1 MNESEQWLLIKR
13 ILEQAYI
20 VLEELTMPLSR
31 NNADLTT
38 QNNVK
43 QAKHKIAK
51 TLQDSAVE
59 EAAQLIEYESLVQN
73 LEALEMPITDEE
85 IDISERFRN
94 PY

>member
-31 NNADLTT
+31 NNTDLTT